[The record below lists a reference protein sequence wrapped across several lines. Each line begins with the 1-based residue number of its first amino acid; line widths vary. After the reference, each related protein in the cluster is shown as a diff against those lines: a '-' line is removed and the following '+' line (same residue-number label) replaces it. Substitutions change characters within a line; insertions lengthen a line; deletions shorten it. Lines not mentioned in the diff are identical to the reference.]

1 MCCYRPG
8 PHTLYLLV
16 FRDDLLHS
24 QAQTRKPNQRW
35 NNGGKGSRRNVGGI
49 KSRKRSLAPGERIRS
64 VARLEAFEDP
74 QFSEFCQKYQVTEEN
89 AKKALIN
96 LLHVLGQL
104 GSLILEGPCG
114 CLEVNLMVC
123 YTLRE
128 RTRNPPVTDLPG
140 TMPGIFLRVAGEVN
154 PYVALKALSGSGD
167 SLVEKIR
174 SIARLKTF
182 ELPEIDLFCQQ
193 YQITDK
199 QALRNLLQRLKGTDL
214 ILEDPDFDKPWDVIK
229 LERSKFS

>member
-1 MCCYRPG
+1 MIYY
-8 PHTLYLLV
+8 TL
-16 FRDDLLHS
+16 RRKPEN
-24 QAQTRKPNQRW
+24 QTR
-35 NNGGKGSRRNVGGI
+35 GGTTEGREADETLVELRAEKE
-49 KSRKRSLAPGERIRS
+49 SLLLAREIRS

-104 GSLILEGPCG
+104 GSLILEPPCG

-128 RTRNPPVTDLPG
+128 RTSNPPVTDLPG
-140 TMPGIFLRVAGEVN
+140 TMPGMFLRVAGEVN

-193 YQITDK
+193 YQVTDK
-199 QALRNLLQRLKGTDL
+199 QALRNLLQRLKETDL

-229 LERSKFS
+229 LKRSEKK

>member
-1 MCCYRPG
+1 MIYY
-8 PHTLYLLV
+8 TL
-16 FRDDLLHS
+16 RRKPEN
-24 QAQTRKPNQRW
+24 QTR
-35 NNGGKGSRRNVGGI
+35 GGTTEGREADETLVELRAEKEA
-49 KSRKRSLAPGERIRS
+49 SLLAREIRS

-128 RTRNPPVTDLPG
+128 RTGNPPVTDLPG

-193 YQITDK
+193 YQVTDK

-229 LERSKFS
+229 LEKKKFS